1 MNHPNPLYVWRWK
14 HVINGMR
21 STSRL
26 FYLKIAYLGA
36 HVTKGFNQ
44 VLELQVWFSYVH
56 YLRDSILF
64 LRIHRVIQE
73 RLLFNFFVSSQS
85 SFHWYFCRDVYL
97 HDTDTS
103 SVKTPDNLDPANKET
118 CKYDRYLTQQ
128 PGDPS

>member
-1 MNHPNPLYVWRWK
+1 
-14 HVINGMR
+14 VINGMR

-73 RLLFNFFVSSQS
+73 RLLFNFSSQVNHPS
-85 SFHWYFCRDVYL
+85 IGISAGDVYL